1 MRGALS
7 GWVIRLRTLVS
18 RRRTDDELDEELRYH
33 LVRETERN
41 VANGMSPM
49 EARAAARRA
58 FGNVTVATEQARDAA
73 RWPLIEQVQQDV
85 LHAVRTFRRA
95 PTFVFT
101 VVGTI
106 GLGLG
111 LLATAFTLFDAYVL
125 RPPAVRDPHSLYDT
139 SWRSRDGGW
148 HKFSWAQFVQ
158 LDHSRTA
165 FVDDYAYV
173 NFVTRLARQPALGQL
188 VSGNYFDMLGVRAA
202 LGRTLRPADSEEPG
216 AGRVIVLSHDVWQGA
231 FGGDSAVIGKTTAIN
246 GIRLTIVGVAPA
258 SFGGLES
265 VPLEFWIPITMAD
278 ALDPTL
284 GVFASSAS
292 ASNGVVRA
300 VGRLRPA
307 VSPALAS
314 SMLSSLLAPSTADS
328 PPPKQLEHMVL
339 AERGTPISM
348 DPQTI
353 AAMAPLA
360 MAFVLVMLIACM
372 NVANVM
378 LARGMARQREI
389 GIRLSLGAA
398 RGRLIRQ
405 LLTESLLLSVPA
417 AMLSYVISRA
427 AINVGLA
434 AMVASV
440 PLEYRA
446 FVRPMPLTP
455 DIRIVAFTM
464 VAAVLAAVA
473 FGLVPAIQATRPSV
487 VHATRG
493 DFDSNLRPSRL
504 RGALIVGQIMM
515 SVVLLITTGILL
527 HAARQAGRLSP
538 GMRTHNVVQIDLQD
552 RGRVPAVELV
562 RRVREVRQMASAT
575 FPPLD
580 GIYPTFD
587 VGPQPSLP
595 APVKVNVV
603 SSDYFSILDLP
614 PIRGR
619 AFSSDEAQSGAP
631 VAIVSASTARRFW
644 PSGEAIGQHLY
655 AGTAPRDRDIAK
667 RFPDAIV
674 VGVVPDVT
682 AGWIGLS
689 PAIPIVYYPQPIEAA
704 GGFVIARVGGDER
717 VGRAA
722 IDSALS
728 SVDSLAFTD
737 VHTLQSSL
745 GVQRYPFY
753 AAYWVGSL
761 VGGIAL
767 LLTLTGVYGVLS
779 YVVAQRTRE
788 FGVRLALGASPR
800 ALVGLVLSHLMRLSL
815 VGAGIGVAIAG
826 VAVAFAGS
834 VLDALDTRDPV
845 GFVIGLAVV
854 LGSCVLAALV
864 PARRAAAVNP
874 VEALRAN

>member
-1 MRGALS
+1 MRAAWS
-7 GWVIRLRTLVS
+7 GWVIRLRALVS

-41 VANGMSPM
+41 IANGMPPM
-49 EARAAARRA
+49 AARAAARRA

-85 LHAVRTFRRA
+85 LYALRTFRRA

-125 RPPAVRDPHSLYDT
+125 RPPVVRDPHSLYDT

-173 NFVTRLARQPALGQL
+173 NFVTRLAREPAFGQL

-216 AGRVIVLSHDVWQGA
+216 AGRVVVLSHDVWQGA

-284 GVFASSAS
+284 GVFASASAS

-389 GIRLSLGAA
+389 GVRLSLGAA

-552 RGRVPAVELV
+552 RGRVPAVALV
-562 RRVREVRQMASAT
+562 RRVREVR
-575 FPPLD
+575 
-580 GIYPTFD
+580 
-587 VGPQPSLP
+587 
-595 APVKVNVV
+595 
-603 SSDYFSILDLP
+603 
-614 PIRGR
+614 
-619 AFSSDEAQSGAP
+619 
-631 VAIVSASTARRFW
+631 
-644 PSGEAIGQHLY
+644 
-655 AGTAPRDRDIAK
+655 
-667 RFPDAIV
+667 
-674 VGVVPDVT
+674 
-682 AGWIGLS
+682 
-689 PAIPIVYYPQPIEAA
+689 
-704 GGFVIARVGGDER
+704 
-717 VGRAA
+717 
-722 IDSALS
+722 
-728 SVDSLAFTD
+728 
-737 VHTLQSSL
+737 
-745 GVQRYPFY
+745 
-753 AAYWVGSL
+753 
-761 VGGIAL
+761 
-767 LLTLTGVYGVLS
+767 
-779 YVVAQRTRE
+779 
-788 FGVRLALGASPR
+788 
-800 ALVGLVLSHLMRLSL
+800 
-815 VGAGIGVAIAG
+815 
-826 VAVAFAGS
+826 
-834 VLDALDTRDPV
+834 
-845 GFVIGLAVV
+845 
-854 LGSCVLAALV
+854 
-864 PARRAAAVNP
+864 
-874 VEALRAN
+874 